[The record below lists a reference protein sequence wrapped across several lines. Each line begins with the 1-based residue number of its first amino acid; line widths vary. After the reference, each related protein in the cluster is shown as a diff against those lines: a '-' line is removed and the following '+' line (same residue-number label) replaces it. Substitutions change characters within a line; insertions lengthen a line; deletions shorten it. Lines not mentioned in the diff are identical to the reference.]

1 MKKNALG
8 MTMKIIPFIAAAVV
22 ILAVVCLPGKKNG
35 GKDVYQVSQ
44 LTRGDLKVTVS
55 STGTL
60 AASDTVEVG
69 TEVSGTV
76 KEIFVDY
83 NDNVKKGQ
91 VLAKLKT
98 DLLLSTVHDA
108 EAVMTKARA
117 QVEEARINYKQNK
130 TLYEKGFLSEKE
142 FLPYKTA
149 DETAGAGLQS
159 AQAALDRARTN
170 LGYAT
175 ITSPIDGV
183 VLERAIEVGQTVAA
197 SFSTPKMFIIAKD
210 LSKMKIKAMV
220 DETDISRIK
229 PDQEVTFTVSAY
241 PEKTFSGKVSQIR
254 RQPTSVSNVVNY
266 TVIIDAS
273 NEGNLLFPGMT
284 ATIDFIVDQAKDV
297 FLVSSEALNFRPQPD
312 RKHGPKHGK
321 PPMPPIGGGGMPP
334 PPGMMPPGGMPPPP
348 GIMAST
354 DSTAGM
360 LWTVDEKGAL
370 VPVRVKIGLSDDS
383 NTAVYGD
390 QLSAGMTIVTGY
402 ASGVSKKGAAA
413 SSMPRPPG
421 MGFF

>member
-1 MKKNALG
+1 MKKNAVS
-8 MTMKIIPFIAAAVV
+8 MTMKITPFIAAAVV
-22 ILAVVCLPGKKNG
+22 ILAVVCIPGKKNG
-35 GKDVYQVSQ
+35 GKDAYQVSQ

-108 EAVMTKARA
+108 EAAMTKARA
-117 QVEEARINYKQNK
+117 QADEARINFNQNK

-149 DETAGAGLQS
+149 GETAGAGLQS

-175 ITSPIDGV
+175 ISSPIDGV

-229 PDQEVTFTVSAY
+229 PDQEVTFSVSAY
-241 PEKTFSGKVSQIR
+241 PEKTFPGKVSQIR
-254 RQPTSVSNVVNY
+254 RQPTTVSNVVNY
-266 TVIIDAS
+266 AVIIDAS
-273 NEGNLLFPGMT
+273 NEGNMLFPGMT

-312 RKHGPKHGK
+312 RKHGPQRGK
-321 PPMPPIGGGGMPP
+321 PPMPPMDGGKTPP
-334 PPGMMPPGGMPPPP
+334 PPGPGMMAAM
-348 GIMAST
+348 
-354 DSTAGM
+354 DSTAGT
-360 LWTVDEKGAL
+360 LWTMDDKGAL
-370 VPVRVKIGLSDDS
+370 KPVRVKTGLSDDS
-383 NTAVYGD
+383 NTAVYGG
-390 QLSAGMTIVTGY
+390 QLSAGMTIVTAY
-402 ASGVSKKGAAA
+402 AAGASKKGAAA

-421 MGFF
+421 PGFF

>member
-1 MKKNALG
+1 MKKNAVG
-8 MTMKIIPFIAAAVV
+8 MTMKITPFIAAAVV
-22 ILAVVCLPGKKNG
+22 ILAVVCFPGKKNG
-35 GKDVYQVSQ
+35 GKDAYQVSQ

-69 TEVSGTV
+69 SEVSGTV

-98 DLLLSTVHDA
+98 DILLSTVHDA
-108 EAVMTKARA
+108 EAAMTKARA
-117 QVEEARINYKQNK
+117 QAEEARINYNQNK

-175 ITSPIDGV
+175 ISSPIDGV

-229 PDQEVTFTVSAY
+229 QNQDVTFTVSAY
-241 PEKTFSGKVSQIR
+241 PEKIFTGKVSQIR
-254 RQPTSVSNVVNY
+254 RQPTNVSNVVNY

-273 NEGNLLFPGMT
+273 NEGNVLFPGMT
-284 ATIDFIVDQAKDV
+284 ATIDFIVDQVKDV

-321 PPMPPIGGGGMPP
+321 PPMPPMGMPP
-334 PPGMMPPGGMPPPP
+334 PPGMM
-348 GIMAST
+348 ASM
-354 DSTAGM
+354 DSTAGT
-360 LWTVDEKGAL
+360 LWTMDEKGAL
-370 VPVRVKIGLSDDS
+370 APVRVKTGLSDDS
-383 NTAVYGD
+383 NTAVYGE
-390 QLSAGMTIVTGY
+390 QLGAGMKVVTDY
-402 ASGVSKKGAAA
+402 AAGVSKKGAAA

-421 MGFF
+421 PGFF